1 MNLLGALIGG
11 RVGRELPRV
20 KFRGKIFVIRSPSHY
35 RTWGTRR
42 RMEHLMRRYELQS
55 ARNGYRVW
63 EVTFSHGKKKDA
75 CGANHSRSKP
85 HFSHQIKGK
94 NWSFE
99 ELLWD
104 TEI

>member
-1 MNLLGALIGG
+1 MGDKAPHGAFNETL
-11 RVGRELPRV
+11 
-20 KFRGKIFVIRSPSHY
+20 
-35 RTWGTRR
+35 
-42 RMEHLMRRYELQS
+42 S
-55 ARNGYRVW
+55 ARNGYKVW

-75 CGANHSRSKP
+75 CGANHSGSKP

-104 TEI
+104 TENLIR